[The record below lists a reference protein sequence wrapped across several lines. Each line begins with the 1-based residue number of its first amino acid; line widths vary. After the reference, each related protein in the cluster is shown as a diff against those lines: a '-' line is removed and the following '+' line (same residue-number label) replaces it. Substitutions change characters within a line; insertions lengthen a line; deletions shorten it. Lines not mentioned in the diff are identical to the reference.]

1 MEAGKKTMQGAKTA
15 REAKARILIVG
26 EVPSFINE
34 LQQKLDAEGYQA
46 VTASGFEQ
54 AVLSARQSRLEL
66 VFLDIL
72 LAKKAFGRAMIEY
85 FQGFLQTP
93 LVYFDNRNGLSSP
106 MAQDQSDSS
115 SGILRKFDPPF
126 LRAAVE
132 SALQQKRRFGAGLMS
147 PEKIFE
153 SLLAVMNE
161 AVIMTDALGRVIFI
175 NPSAARLTGWDEQA
189 VKGSQLGE
197 VVLLTEEKTGRIL
210 DVLLQKENKEKAFFG
225 GPRRTLLK
233 SRLGQDYLVSGHYTP
248 VLNEAGQLLGTIWSL
263 HDISGRLETE
273 DRLFQKSFEL
283 QMICGAFPDYYFR
296 LAADGTILE
305 GMGGKIWDAEGA
317 VDVVEG
323 KKIQEVFPSP
333 VREQFHEA
341 LMRIRKSRA
350 AVCLSFSLTSTEG
363 ERNFDARLIPSLEN
377 QVLFILRD
385 ITENRQAQMALR
397 QIEEQLRQAHKMEAI
412 GKLAGG
418 VAHDFNN
425 LLTAIAGYSDILLK
439 RLPADN
445 PLRHEV
451 TEIRQAG
458 ERASQ
463 LTRQLLAFS
472 RKQVLAPKLLDL
484 NLVVENMNT
493 MLRRLIGEHIE
504 LVTHVDKDPAWV
516 KTDPGQ
522 IEQVILNLVVNAR
535 DAMPRGG
542 RIAIE
547 TSRFLLEEGDAQKRL
562 DIPPGSYVFLSV
574 TDSGCGMDLETQAH
588 LFEPYFTTK
597 ERGKGTGLGLSTVYG
612 IVKQSGGC
620 ILAFSAPGQGTRF
633 EIYLPLNGQEAEL
646 SESAGDPLVVQRGN
660 ETVLLVEDEEV
671 IRRMVNAILLSS
683 GYQVLQASQGREALQ
698 ISLEHQGRIHLLLTD
713 VVMPEMS
720 GYVLA
725 EKLGELRPEMRVIFM
740 SGYSDETIRQ
750 HGDWDPEVPFIHK
763 PFTPEGLNH
772 KIRLVLDE
780 SSFPGE

>member
-15 REAKARILIVG
+15 RQAKARILIVG
-26 EVPSFINE
+26 EVPAFLNE

-46 VTASGFEQ
+46 FTAVGFEQ
-54 AVLSARQSRLEL
+54 AVLSARQNQLVL

-72 LAKKAFGRAMIEY
+72 LAKKTFGRAMIEY
-85 FQGFLQTP
+85 FQEFLQTP
-93 LVYFDNRNGLSSP
+93 LVYFDNRNGISPQMAQGQSESSP
-106 MAQDQSDSS
+106 
-115 SGILRKFDPPF
+115 GILRKFDPPF
-126 LRAAVE
+126 LRAAIE
-132 SALQQKRRFGAGLMS
+132 SALQQKQRFNAGLIS
-147 PEKIFE
+147 HEKMLG
-153 SLLAVMNE
+153 SLSAVMNE
-161 AVIMTDALGRVIFI
+161 AVVMTDALGRVNFI
-175 NPSAARLTGWDEQA
+175 NPAAARLTGWDEQT
-189 VKGSQLGE
+189 VKGRQLGE

-210 DVLLQKENKEKAFFG
+210 DVVLQRENKEKGVFG

-248 VLNEAGQLLGTIWSL
+248 VLDEAGQLLGTIWSL
-263 HDISGRLETE
+263 HDVSGRLETE

-305 GMGGKIWDAEGA
+305 GIGGKIWGTEGPA
-317 VDVVEG
+317 DVVEG
-323 KKIQEVFPSP
+323 KKIQDAFPSP

-341 LMRIRKSRA
+341 LLRMRKSRA
-350 AVCLSFSLTSTEG
+350 AVCLSFSLVSAEG

-377 QVLFILRD
+377 QVLYIVRD
-385 ITENRQAQMALR
+385 ITENRQAQLALR

-439 RLPADN
+439 RLPADS

-451 TEIRQAG
+451 TEIKQAG

-472 RKQVLAPKLLDL
+472 RKQVLAPKLLDM

-542 RIAIE
+542 KIVIE
-547 TSRFLLEEGDAQKRL
+547 TSRVLLEKADSRKRL
-562 DIPPGSYVFLSV
+562 EIPPGPYVFLSV
-574 TDSGCGMDLETQAH
+574 TDSGCGMDLATQAH

-597 ERGKGTGLGLSTVYG
+597 EHGKGTGLGLSTVYG
-612 IVKQSGGC
+612 IVKQSGGG
-620 ILAFSAPGQGTRF
+620 ILAFSEPGQGTRF
-633 EIYLPLNGQEAEL
+633 EVYLPLNGQEAQL
-646 SESAGDPLVVQRGN
+646 SESGGDSLDVQRGN

-671 IRRMVNAILLSS
+671 IRRMVHAILLSS
-683 GYQVLQASQGREALQ
+683 GYKVLQASRGREALQ
-698 ISLEHQGRIHLLLTD
+698 ISREYQGLIHLMLTD

-725 EKLGELRPEMRVIFM
+725 EKLGKSRPEMRVIYM

-750 HGDWDPEVPFIHK
+750 HGEWDPEAPFIHK
-763 PFTPEGLNH
+763 PFTPEGLNR
-772 KIRLVLDE
+772 KIRQVLDE
-780 SSFPGE
+780 SPFPGE

>member
-1 MEAGKKTMQGAKTA
+1 MEAGKKNTQGAKTA
-15 REAKARILIVG
+15 KQAKAQILVVG
-26 EVPSFINE
+26 EVPSFLNE

-46 VTASGFEQ
+46 FTATGFEQ
-54 AVLSARQSRLEL
+54 AVLSARQNSLEL

-85 FQGFLQTP
+85 FQGFHQTP
-93 LVYFDNRNGLSSP
+93 LVFFDNRNGIGSQI
-106 MAQDQSDSS
+106 AQDQGDSS

-126 LRAAVE
+126 LHAAIE
-132 SALQQKRRFGAGLMS
+132 SALQQKRRFRAGLMS
-147 PEKIFE
+147 PEKMFG
-153 SLLAVMNE
+153 SLSAVMNE
-161 AVIMTDALGRVIFI
+161 AVVMTDASERVIFI
-175 NPSAARLTGWDEQA
+175 NSSAARLTGWDEQA
-189 VKGSQLGE
+189 AKGRQLGE
-197 VVLLTEEKTGRIL
+197 VVLLTEEKSGRIL
-210 DVLLQKENKEKAFFG
+210 DVLSQKEKREKGIFG

-233 SRLGQDYLVSGHYTP
+233 SRLGHDYLVSGHYTP
-248 VLNEAGQLLGTIWSL
+248 VLDEAGQWLGTIWSL
-263 HDISGRLETE
+263 HDVSGRLETE

-305 GMGGKIWDAEGA
+305 GIGDKIWGAEGQ
-317 VDVVEG
+317 VEVVMG
-323 KKIQEVFPSP
+323 KKMGEVFPPP

-341 LMRIRKSRA
+341 LMRLRKSRA
-350 AVCLSFSLTSTEG
+350 TVCLSFSLASPEG

-377 QVLFILRD
+377 QVLFIVRD

-439 RLPADN
+439 RLPADS

-451 TEIRQAG
+451 TEIKQAG

-484 NLVVENMNT
+484 NLVVENMNA

-504 LVTHVDKDPAWV
+504 LVTHVDQDPAWV

-542 RIAIE
+542 KIVIE
-547 TSRFLLEEGDAQKRL
+547 TSRILLEKVDSHKRL
-562 DIPPGSYVFLSV
+562 EVPPGSYLFLSV
-574 TDSGCGMDLETQAH
+574 TDSGCGMDLDTQAH

-612 IVKQSGGC
+612 IVKQSGGG
-620 ILAFSAPGQGTRF
+620 ILVFSEPGQGTRF
-633 EIYLPLNGQEAEL
+633 EVYLPLNGQEAEL
-646 SESAGDPLVVQRGN
+646 SEATGDPLVVPRGN

-683 GYQVLQASQGREALQ
+683 GYKVLQASRGREALQ
-698 ISLEHQGRIHLLLTD
+698 ISREYQGLIHLLLTD

-720 GYVLA
+720 GYILA
-725 EKLGELRPEMRVIFM
+725 EELGELRPEIRVIFM

-750 HGDWDPEVPFIHK
+750 QGDWDPEAPFIHK

-772 KIRLVLDE
+772 KIRQVLDE